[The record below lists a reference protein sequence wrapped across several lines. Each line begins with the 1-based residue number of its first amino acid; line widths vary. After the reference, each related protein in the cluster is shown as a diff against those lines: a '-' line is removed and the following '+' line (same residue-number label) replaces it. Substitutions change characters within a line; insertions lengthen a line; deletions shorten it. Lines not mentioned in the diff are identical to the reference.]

1 MDANPHLEDLLLHAA
16 WARRLARTL
25 VADPNTAD
33 DLVQDAYV
41 LAASGAYT
49 RSDAPRGWLATV
61 LRNFARRCHR
71 GESARTAREHQ
82 VARAELLPGA
92 DDRLERAQLEH
103 ALAAAVLALDAPYR
117 DTLLLRYFEGLTSAE
132 IARRHGVPESTVRN
146 RLARALEQ
154 LRARL
159 DRERGGREAW
169 MGAFVAAF
177 GSGAL
182 VPTAAPAGALP
193 VPSSIAASL
202 GGMLVMQVIFGVVIF
217 AGLGWFAWP
226 SESVVEPHAVDA
238 VVSERVPEERFDA
251 SSPDAPNSAEP
262 RVATTATSS
271 QDTPP
276 ADTRAVVQGRFVD
289 GAGRPVAGVHVELR
303 ATELVQFEVVTRSL
317 TGADVASTSDGDGRF
332 TLRIAPLSTYRFSLG
347 WSASAWFTGDRE
359 LGPLEPAGLR
369 DVGTLRL
376 LATASARVRV
386 VAADGHVMGT
396 GWTISAEPREADAQ
410 SRILHADVPDAEGV
424 YLLPQL
430 SEGRWSLDAEH
441 AAGVSTKETDF
452 ELIGGGPNEI
462 TLRYVGDDPATVL
475 TVDVRARFLRF
486 PSLSPDAITLR
497 GPGIEAP
504 HPIAVPQTI
513 SQFSF
518 HGLALGDYV
527 VRIDDPRYELF
538 ESAPVRPGS
547 SLLARLR
554 GNARVR
560 LHVVDGAGAAWTQP
574 IRVLVRGLEPGSLDH
589 MDRDGIELT
598 VRDQV
603 EGAELTY
610 ALPSEPMRL
619 CVQSPGTSPIVFELT
634 DLAPGETRTLV
645 ARMTSGTRIAGHAV
659 DSDHTTPLR
668 DASVGLYRPAQRE
681 DSPSSAWIALTQGA
695 STSRSD
701 FFRQRIAE
709 TRTDD
714 TGAFAFGTVVPGAYF
729 VRVEAGP
736 GRFATSERVTVAQ
749 DDARDDV
756 LLVAPT
762 AATLR
767 VSVRTPPDISTDG
780 FFLLLRPTS
789 DRFNRISRAWFLAE
803 GRRLPLP
810 QNAACTFAGL
820 GEGSFELLLTGE
832 HTEEF
837 VNAHYYRLGV
847 RPIVL
852 ETLDVHAGEALEREY
867 DLTTSLPG
875 RCDVVVT
882 ANGAP
887 RAGRTVIATRNGD
900 FRAQDTVSAA
910 TDAEGRARLAPLP
923 TGTWRLHVIG
933 NDVPWVWDVPGT
945 LVIASGERLERAID
959 VPLVRGTL
967 TVLDANTHQPWPEAP
982 LALEL
987 GDERYVTYTPV
998 RVTPAGTVELELAPH
1013 SYAFRYAGP
1022 DAQMEDPPCRIDWTA
1037 AGPAPTTIELR
1048 RP

>member
-1 MDANPHLEDLLLHAA
+1 MDANPHLDELLLHAA

-33 DLVQDAYV
+33 DLVQEAYV
-41 LAASGAYT
+41 AAASGAYSS
-49 RSDAPRGWLATV
+49 SDAPRGWLATV
-61 LRNFARRCHR
+61 LRNFARRRHR
-71 GESARTAREHQ
+71 GESARTAREHE

-103 ALAAAVLALDAPYR
+103 ALAALVLALDAPYR

-132 IARRHGVPESTVRN
+132 IARRHGVPEATVRS

-169 MGAFVAAF
+169 MGAFVASF
-177 GSGAL
+177 GAPMSIA
-182 VPTAAPAGALP
+182 PTGALP
-193 VPSSIAASL
+193 VPSSIAAGL
-202 GGMLVMQVIFGVVIF
+202 GGMLVMQVIFGVAIV

-226 SESVVEPHAVDA
+226 SASVVEPRGADA
-238 VVSERVPEERFDA
+238 VNSERAPEEGL
-251 SSPDAPNSAEP
+251 DAPSADPSHAAEP
-262 RVATTATSS
+262 RVATAVPSS
-271 QDTPP
+271 RDTPP
-276 ADTRAVVQGRFVD
+276 PDTRAVVQGRFVD
-289 GAGRPVAGVHVELR
+289 GAGHPVAGVHVELR
-303 ATELVQFEVVTRSL
+303 AEEIVEFNLVSRPLVGDDIE
-317 TGADVASTSDGDGRF
+317 ATSDGEGRF
-332 TLRIAPLSTYRFSLG
+332 TLRVAPPSTYRFSLG
-347 WSASAWFTGDRE
+347 WSTSAWFPGDRE
-359 LGPLEPAGLR
+359 LGPLEPAAVR
-369 DVGTLRL
+369 DVGALRL
-376 LATASARVRV
+376 LTTASARVRV
-386 VAADGHVMGT
+386 VAADGHVMGA
-396 GWTISAEPREADAQ
+396 GWTISAKPREADAQ

-430 SEGRWSLDAEH
+430 SEGRWSFDAEH

-452 ELIGGGPNEI
+452 ELSGGGPNEI

-475 TVDVRARFLRF
+475 TVDVRARFLRW
-486 PSLSPDAITLR
+486 PHMSPDAITLR
-497 GPGIEAP
+497 GPGIEAL
-504 HPIAVPQTI
+504 HPVAVPRAN

-518 HGLALGDYV
+518 HGLSTADYV
-527 VRIDDPRYELF
+527 VRIDDPRYELL
-538 ESAPVRPGS
+538 ESAPVRPGT
-547 SLLARLR
+547 SLIARLR

-560 LHVVDGAGAAWTQP
+560 LHVVDGADAAWTQP
-574 IRVLVRGLEPGSLDH
+574 IRVLVRGLEPGSLNHIDT
-589 MDRDGIELT
+589 DGIELT
-598 VRDQV
+598 VRDQI

-619 CVQSPGTSPIVFELT
+619 CVQSPGTSPVVFELT

-645 ARMTSGTRIAGHAV
+645 ARMTSGTRISGRAV

-681 DSPSSAWIALTQGA
+681 DSPSSPWIALPQGA

-709 TRTDD
+709 ARTDD

-729 VRVEAGP
+729 LRVEAGP
-736 GRFATSERVTVAQ
+736 GRFATSELVTLAQ

-756 LLVAPT
+756 LLVAPS

-767 VSVRTPPDISTDG
+767 MSVRTPPDVSTDG
-780 FFLLLRPTS
+780 LFLLLRPTS

-803 GRRLPLP
+803 GRRVPLP
-810 QNAACTFAGL
+810 QNAACTFADL
-820 GEGSFELLLTGE
+820 GAGSFELLLTGE
-832 HTEEF
+832 HTEDF
-837 VNAHYYRLGV
+837 VEGNYYQFDV

-852 ETLDVHAGEALEREY
+852 DTLNVHAGEALEREY

-875 RCDVVVT
+875 RCDVLLT

-887 RAGRTVIATRNGD
+887 RAARTVIATRNGD
-900 FRAQDTVSAA
+900 FRAQDTVFAV

-933 NDVPWVWDVPGT
+933 DDVPWVWDVPGT
-945 LVIASGERLERAID
+945 LVIAPGERVERTID

-967 TVLDANTHQPWPEAP
+967 TVLDASTHQPWPEAP

-987 GDERYVTYTPV
+987 GDERYVTYTPL
-998 RVTPAGTVELELAPH
+998 RVTPAGTIELELAPH

-1022 DAQMEDPPCRIDWTA
+1022 DAQLENPPCRIDWTA
-1037 AGPAPTTIELR
+1037 AGPVPATIELR